1 MANNLGSLKETN
13 TTDSKC
19 LFSPFQSYHHKGC
32 EPRFLEFS
40 NHVDQNGKSLLQMFR
55 KGRKIKQV
63 QKKKK
68 KRERQNATPFVQLT
82 FLLILFDNDGTENS
96 VFSNKPIRRTPREE
110 KRAETF

>member
-1 MANNLGSLKETN
+1 MANNLGSLTETN
-13 TTDSKC
+13 TADSKC

-68 KRERQNATPFVQLT
+68 KERETKCNTICSVDIF
-82 FLLILFDNDGTENS
+82 INS
-96 VFSNKPIRRTPREE
+96 V
-110 KRAETF
+110 